1 MDKFRFE
8 NIKEKLKM
16 KLEKIALENDGSER
30 GKTNL
35 FIKRVDEK

>member
-16 KLEKIALENDGSER
+16 KLEKIAMESDSNER
-30 GKTNL
+30 GKYYQENFTD
-35 FIKRVDEK
+35 V